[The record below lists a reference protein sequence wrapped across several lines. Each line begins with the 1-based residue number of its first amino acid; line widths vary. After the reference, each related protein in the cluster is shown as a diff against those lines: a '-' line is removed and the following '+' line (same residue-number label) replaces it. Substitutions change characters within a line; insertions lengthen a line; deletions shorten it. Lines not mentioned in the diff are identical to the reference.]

1 MEPILTV
8 RGMDKSFG
16 ATVALRQVDI
26 DIYPGEICGLIGE
39 NGSGKSTLTSIIAGY
54 TKRTQAV

>member
-16 ATVALRQVDI
+16 ATIALRQVDI
-26 DIYPGEICGLIGE
+26 DVYPRRNPRADRRKRQREIHADFHHRRHSEG
-39 NGSGKSTLTSIIAGY
+39 
-54 TKRTQAV
+54 